1 MLVHPDFNPIAF
13 RIGPLEV
20 HWYGIMYLLGFVSFW
35 VLARLRL
42 KDPPY
47 AGYGWTT
54 RDIEDMLFAGVLG
67 VILGG
72 RLGYVLFYQPAYY
85 FSHPAQIVA
94 VWDGGMSFHGG
105 LLGVLVAAWWFAR
118 KRRVGWLELV
128 DFIAPMI
135 PPGIAFCRM
144 GNFINGEL
152 WGRAAPAWWPG
163 AMIYPESGSLV
174 PRYPSELYELA
185 LEGVLLFALL
195 WWLRSRPRPRGF
207 IAGWFAL
214 GYGLARFTAEFFR
227 QPDAFLGYL
236 WFGATMGQL
245 LSIPLILLGIGLILW
260 SRRQPLPAV
269 AAGA

>member
-1 MLVHPDFNPIAF
+1 MLIHPDFNPIALHV
-13 RIGPLEV
+13 GPLRV
-20 HWYGIMYLLGFVSFW
+20 HWYGIMYLLGFITFW
-35 VLARLRL
+35 LLARLRL
-42 KDPPY
+42 RDVPY
-47 AGYGWTT
+47 ASYGWTM
-54 RDIEDMLFAGVLG
+54 RDIEDMLFVGVLG

-85 FSHPAQIVA
+85 AHHLSQVVA

-118 KRRVGWLELV
+118 RHRVGWLELV
-128 DFIAPMI
+128 DFIAPLI
-135 PPGIAFCRM
+135 PPGLAYGRL

-152 WGRAAPAWWPG
+152 WGRPAPAWWPG
-163 AMIYPESGSLV
+163 AMIYPESGSMV

-185 LEGVLLFALL
+185 LEGVALFALL
-195 WWLRSRPRPRGF
+195 WWLRAKPRPRGF
-207 IAGWFAL
+207 ITGWFSL

-245 LSIPLILLGIGLILW
+245 LSLPLIVIGIVLIVW
-260 SRRQPLPAV
+260 ARRQPLPA
-269 AAGA
+269 